1 MKKINL
7 MMWQGLLLSALALG
21 FVACEPSDK
30 PCPNK
35 KEADGDTSQGV
46 TVMLEMENVVT
57 GETTRTALGEKDYN
71 FTPYEAGANGDVQ
84 AKNLGFKKKL
94 DGRNDINVALTYY
107 AKENVV
113 FQGWSWRYSEDPVGT
128 HRGKDGAKI
137 NDYVA
142 TPALQSERGVQKL
155 NLSDDATMFTCQ
167 YRPGTDNR
175 VYVKVKYKQLRPEDI
190 VRTKVNLSPIFIP
203 RANMNKDLIGCT
215 WDRYPGDKNIDYNKI
230 ELPLL
235 STTTIREYDY
245 VSPTQSFIGKQE
257 NTYSEF
263 VIDCAMEQP
272 SILDGVPSN
281 LRKFQVK
288 MKISGVVTPIARFVY
303 EYEDGSTRDRF
314 VCYRKILSERHKFD
328 NLSIGLTMP
337 AEHHGG
343 YISSWTEYDGRT
355 MILGLA
361 GLSLYN
367 AAVNKEEL
375 QVRESYARTY
385 GLKGFPMDY
394 KCWYLANKGDWRIT
408 EATIEPIIYG
418 DKVYMFDCTT
428 Y

>member
-7 MMWQGLLLSALALG
+7 MMWQGLVLSALALG
-21 FVACEPSDK
+21 FASCEPET
-30 PCPNK
+30 PCPNRK
-35 KEADGDTSQGV
+35 GAETNTDQGV
-46 TVMLEMENVVT
+46 TVMLEMENVET
-57 GETTRTALGEKDYN
+57 GETTRTALGEDGYSFTAKD
-71 FTPYEAGANGDVQ
+71 GGGDVQ
-84 AKNLGFKKKL
+84 AGGLGFYPKSVE
-94 DGRNDINVALTYY
+94 GNEINVALTYY

-128 HRGKDGAKI
+128 HRGKDDAKI

>member
-1 MKKINL
+1 MKKISL

-128 HRGKDGAKI
+128 HRGKDDAKI

-155 NLSDDATMFTCQ
+155 NLSDDDTKFTCQ

-175 VYVKVKYKQLRPEDI
+175 VYVKVRYVNVPSDFPRNPYCPALYLFDVDKTLGTLGIGVGDKYTVNGQIQASNLFVDLLNACEEYLAREYRGSLASTPQSTNNFLSEFQRNVPTIDQDLLEIRDGYYHQLLTYRPRSPYVGYDKMALAKIEELQFLSPYLRTESNFRHETVTFLTRVQNSLSKSGSRGSFNVGTHRVDRAKFAQLVAVYMNEVIDMESRLTNILKGNGI
-190 VRTKVNLSPIFIP
+190 VRNDNF
-203 RANMNKDLIGCT
+203 D
-215 WDRYPGDKNIDYNKI
+215 
-230 ELPLL
+230 
-235 STTTIREYDY
+235 YDY
-245 VSPTQSFIGKQE
+245 VKP
-257 NTYSEF
+257 
-263 VIDCAMEQP
+263 
-272 SILDGVPSN
+272 
-281 LRKFQVK
+281 
-288 MKISGVVTPIARFVY
+288 
-303 EYEDGSTRDRF
+303 
-314 VCYRKILSERHKFD
+314 
-328 NLSIGLTMP
+328 
-337 AEHHGG
+337 
-343 YISSWTEYDGRT
+343 
-355 MILGLA
+355 
-361 GLSLYN
+361 
-367 AAVNKEEL
+367 
-375 QVRESYARTY
+375 
-385 GLKGFPMDY
+385 
-394 KCWYLANKGDWRIT
+394 
-408 EATIEPIIYG
+408 
-418 DKVYMFDCTT
+418 
-428 Y
+428 